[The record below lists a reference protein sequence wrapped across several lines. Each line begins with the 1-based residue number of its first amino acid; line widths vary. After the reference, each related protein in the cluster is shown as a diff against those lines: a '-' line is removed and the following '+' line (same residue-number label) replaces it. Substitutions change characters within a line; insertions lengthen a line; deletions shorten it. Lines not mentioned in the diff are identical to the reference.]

1 MTDTESAR
9 IHILD
14 THTANRIAAGEV
26 VERPAS
32 VVKELTENA
41 IDAGATRI
49 EIRVFDS
56 DCCKLQVSDNGCGMS
71 AADMRM
77 AVLRHAT
84 SKITSADDLLSLTTL
99 GFRGEALPSIAAVS
113 VMTITSKTAD
123 SELGYT
129 MTVDAGKAAM
139 PQEIGC
145 RQGTTVLVDR
155 LFYNAPARKKFLK
168 SPRTEMRLITDTV
181 ANLAVAHPECAFV
194 FRHGNSHAIT
204 TKGGNDEVAAI
215 LAAYGRNSLQDMLR
229 MALHEQDGMQL
240 HGYISAP
247 SVSRSTRD
255 QYHFFVNGRA
265 IRCRELYAALENAYF
280 TQVPTGRFPAAFL
293 FFNLPPQSID
303 VNVHPAKLEIKLR
316 DPESVRHLVESA
328 VMDTMIRMEY
338 LSAGTADVTQLRTV
352 APVVPLPIRS
362 DREKA
367 QQKWLSSEPVHMTQ
381 MQLRQAFNSGQPELE
396 TSDFTSSDTYKR
408 PTRDSVS
415 LGRSNAADDDTD
427 KLIEF
432 IMERRKMLQREM
444 DQRINGFSYSSLRV
458 LGQHLGTYIVCSDGF
473 DLVLIDQ
480 HAAAER
486 VNYERIAAEAE
497 DRPVDASMLAVPISL
512 SFSYSDHILLTE
524 NILKLRDFGF
534 ILEYFGDTTYVIRAV
549 PSWYDGSQPENLL
562 FSLLEQLRSGVSDS
576 VKLRREELF
585 LAACKKSIKANRYLT
600 AQDISGLF
608 AQLDKCHNKYTC
620 PHGRPIALRITENE
634 LRRRFLR

>member
-49 EIRVFDS
+49 EIRIFDS
-56 DCCKLQVSDNGCGMS
+56 DCCKLQVSDNGCGMT

-113 VMTITSKTAD
+113 LMTITSKTAD
-123 SELGYT
+123 SEWGYT
-129 MTVDAGKAAM
+129 MTVDAGKATM

-168 SPRTEMRLITDTV
+168 SPRTEMRLITDTI

-265 IRCRELYAALENAYF
+265 VRCRELYAALESAYF

-293 FFNLPPQSID
+293 FFYLPPQSID

-316 DPESVRHLVESA
+316 DPESVRQLVEKA
-328 VMDTMIRMEY
+328 VIDTMSSMEY
-338 LSAGTADVTQLRTV
+338 LSVGADAAQLRTV

-396 TSDFTSSDTYKR
+396 TDEFASSIPIK
-408 PTRDSVS
+408 DSTTFNS
-415 LGRSNAADDDTD
+415 TNKTDDDTD
-427 KLIEF
+427 RLISF

-444 DQRINGFSYSSLRV
+444 DQRINGFSYSSLRI

-486 VNYERIAAEAE
+486 VNYEHIAAEAV

-512 SFSYSDHILLTE
+512 SFSYSDHLLVTE

-534 ILEYFGDTTYVIRAV
+534 ILEYFGDTAYVIRAV
-549 PSWYDGSQPENLL
+549 PSWYDGNQPENLL
-562 FSLLEQLRSGVSDS
+562 FALLDQLRNGVSDS
-576 VKLRREELF
+576 VKMRREELF

-608 AQLDKCHNKYTC
+608 AQLDKCQNKYTC

>member
-49 EIRVFDS
+49 EIRIFDS
-56 DCCKLQVSDNGCGMS
+56 DCCKLQVSDNGCGMT

-84 SKITSADDLLSLTTL
+84 SKISSADDLLSLTTL

-113 VMTITSKTAD
+113 LMTITSKTAD
-123 SELGYT
+123 SEWGYT
-129 MTVDAGKAAM
+129 MTVDAGKATM

-168 SPRTEMRLITDTV
+168 SPRTEMRLITDTI

-265 IRCRELYAALENAYF
+265 VRCRELYAALESAYF

-293 FFNLPPQSID
+293 FFYLPPQSID

-316 DPESVRHLVESA
+316 DPESVRQLVEKA
-328 VMDTMIRMEY
+328 VIDAMSSMEY
-338 LSAGTADVTQLRTV
+338 LSVGAADAAQLRTV

-396 TSDFTSSDTYKR
+396 TDEFASSIPIK
-408 PTRDSVS
+408 DSTTFNS
-415 LGRSNAADDDTD
+415 TNKTDDDTD
-427 KLIEF
+427 RLIGF

-444 DQRINGFSYSSLRV
+444 DQRINGFSYSSLRI

-486 VNYERIAAEAE
+486 VNYEHIAAEAV

-512 SFSYSDHILLTE
+512 SFSYSDHLLVTE

-534 ILEYFGDTTYVIRAV
+534 ILEYFGYTAYVIRAV
-549 PSWYDGSQPENLL
+549 PSWYDGNQPENLL
-562 FSLLEQLRSGVSDS
+562 FALLDQLRNGVSDS

-608 AQLDKCHNKYTC
+608 AQLDKCQNKYTC

>member
-49 EIRVFDS
+49 EIRIFDS
-56 DCCKLQVSDNGCGMS
+56 DCCKLQVSDNGCGMT

-84 SKITSADDLLSLTTL
+84 SKISSADDLLSLTTL

-113 VMTITSKTAD
+113 LMTITSKTAD
-123 SELGYT
+123 SEWGYT
-129 MTVDAGKAAM
+129 MTVDAGKATM

-168 SPRTEMRLITDTV
+168 SPRTEMRLITDTI

-265 IRCRELYAALENAYF
+265 VRCRELYAALESAYF

-293 FFNLPPQSID
+293 FFYLPPQSID

-316 DPESVRHLVESA
+316 DPESVRQLVEKA
-328 VMDTMIRMEY
+328 VIDTMSSMEY
-338 LSAGTADVTQLRTV
+338 LSVGAADAAQLRTV

-396 TSDFTSSDTYKR
+396 TDEFASSIPIK
-408 PTRDSVS
+408 DSTTFNS
-415 LGRSNAADDDTD
+415 TNKTDDDTD
-427 KLIEF
+427 RLISF

-444 DQRINGFSYSSLRV
+444 DQRINGFSYSSLRI

-486 VNYERIAAEAE
+486 VNYEHIAAEAV
-497 DRPVDASMLAVPISL
+497 DRPVDTSMLAVPISL
-512 SFSYSDHILLTE
+512 SFSYSDHLLVTE

-549 PSWYDGSQPENLL
+549 PSWYDGNQPENLL
-562 FSLLEQLRSGVSDS
+562 FALLDQLRNGVSDS

-608 AQLDKCHNKYTC
+608 AQLDKCQNKYTC

>member
-49 EIRVFDS
+49 EIRIFDS
-56 DCCKLQVSDNGCGMS
+56 DCCKLQVSDNGCGMT

-84 SKITSADDLLSLTTL
+84 SKISSADDLLSLTTL

-113 VMTITSKTAD
+113 LMTITSKTAD
-123 SELGYT
+123 SEWGYT
-129 MTVDAGKAAM
+129 MTVDAGKATM

-168 SPRTEMRLITDTV
+168 SPRTEMRLITDTI

-265 IRCRELYAALENAYF
+265 VRCRELYAALESAYF

-293 FFNLPPQSID
+293 FFYLPPQSID

-316 DPESVRHLVESA
+316 DPESVRQLVEKA
-328 VMDTMIRMEY
+328 VIDTMSSMEY
-338 LSAGTADVTQLRTV
+338 LSVGTDAAQLRTV

-396 TSDFTSSDTYKR
+396 TDEFASSIPIK
-408 PTRDSVS
+408 DSTTFNS
-415 LGRSNAADDDTD
+415 TNKTDDDTD
-427 KLIEF
+427 RLISF

-444 DQRINGFSYSSLRV
+444 DQRINGFSYSSLRI

-486 VNYERIAAEAE
+486 VNYEHIAAEAV
-497 DRPVDASMLAVPISL
+497 DRPVDASMLAVPITL
-512 SFSYSDHILLTE
+512 SFSYSDHLLVTE
-524 NILKLRDFGF
+524 NILNLRDFGF
-534 ILEYFGDTTYVIRAV
+534 ILEYFGDTAYVIRAV
-549 PSWYDGSQPENLL
+549 PSWYDGNQPENLL
-562 FSLLEQLRSGVSDS
+562 FALLDQLRNGVSDS

-608 AQLDKCHNKYTC
+608 AQLDKCQNKYTC

>member
-49 EIRVFDS
+49 EIRIFDS
-56 DCCKLQVSDNGCGMS
+56 DCCKLQVSDNGCGMT

-113 VMTITSKTAD
+113 LMTITSKTAD
-123 SELGYT
+123 SEWGYT
-129 MTVDAGKAAM
+129 MTVDAGKATM

-168 SPRTEMRLITDTV
+168 SPRTEMRLITDTI

-265 IRCRELYAALENAYF
+265 VRCRELYAALESAYF

-293 FFNLPPQSID
+293 FFYLPPQSID

-316 DPESVRHLVESA
+316 DPESVRQLVEKA
-328 VMDTMIRMEY
+328 VIDTMSSMEY
-338 LSAGTADVTQLRTV
+338 LSVGADAAQLRTV

-396 TSDFTSSDTYKR
+396 SDEFASSIPIK
-408 PTRDSVS
+408 DSTTFNS
-415 LGRSNAADDDTD
+415 TNKTDDDTD
-427 KLIEF
+427 RLISF

-444 DQRINGFSYSSLRV
+444 DQRINGFSYSSLRI

-486 VNYERIAAEAE
+486 VNYEHIAAEAV

-512 SFSYSDHILLTE
+512 SFSYSDHLLVTE

-534 ILEYFGDTTYVIRAV
+534 ILEYFGDTAYVIRAV
-549 PSWYDGSQPENLL
+549 PSWYDGNQPENLL
-562 FSLLEQLRSGVSDS
+562 FALLDQLRNGVSDS

-608 AQLDKCHNKYTC
+608 AQLDKCQNKYTC

>member
-49 EIRVFDS
+49 EIRIFDS
-56 DCCKLQVSDNGCGMS
+56 DCCKLQVSDNGCGMT

-113 VMTITSKTAD
+113 LMTITSKTAD
-123 SELGYT
+123 SEWGYT
-129 MTVDAGKAAM
+129 MTVDAGKATM

-168 SPRTEMRLITDTV
+168 SPRTEMRLITDTI

-265 IRCRELYAALENAYF
+265 VRCRELYAALESAYF

-293 FFNLPPQSID
+293 FFYLPPQSID

-316 DPESVRHLVESA
+316 DPESVRQLVEKA
-328 VMDTMIRMEY
+328 VIDTMSSMEY
-338 LSAGTADVTQLRTV
+338 LSVGAADAAQLRTV

-396 TSDFTSSDTYKR
+396 TDEFASSIPIK
-408 PTRDSVS
+408 DSTTFNS
-415 LGRSNAADDDTD
+415 TNKTDDDTD
-427 KLIEF
+427 RLISF

-444 DQRINGFSYSSLRV
+444 DQRINGFSYSSLRI

-486 VNYERIAAEAE
+486 VNYEHIAAEAV
-497 DRPVDASMLAVPISL
+497 DRPVDASMLAVPITL
-512 SFSYSDHILLTE
+512 SFSYSDHLLVTE
-524 NILKLRDFGF
+524 NILNLRDFGF

-549 PSWYDGSQPENLL
+549 PSWYDGNQPENLL
-562 FSLLEQLRSGVSDS
+562 FALLDQLRNGVSDS

-600 AQDISGLF
+600 TQDISGLF

>member
-49 EIRVFDS
+49 EIRIFDS
-56 DCCKLQVSDNGCGMS
+56 DCCKLQVSDNGCGMT

-84 SKITSADDLLSLTTL
+84 SKISSADDLLSLTTL

-113 VMTITSKTAD
+113 LMTITSKTAD
-123 SELGYT
+123 SEWGYT
-129 MTVDAGKAAM
+129 MTVDAGKATM

-168 SPRTEMRLITDTV
+168 SPRTEMRLITDTI

-265 IRCRELYAALENAYF
+265 VRCRELYAALESAYF

-293 FFNLPPQSID
+293 FFYLPPQSID

-316 DPESVRHLVESA
+316 DPESVRQLVEKA
-328 VMDTMIRMEY
+328 VIDTMSSMEY
-338 LSAGTADVTQLRTV
+338 LSVGADAAQLRTV

-396 TSDFTSSDTYKR
+396 TDEFASSIPIK
-408 PTRDSVS
+408 DSTTFNS
-415 LGRSNAADDDTD
+415 TNKTDDDTD
-427 KLIEF
+427 RLISF

-444 DQRINGFSYSSLRV
+444 DQRINGFSYSSLRI

-486 VNYERIAAEAE
+486 VNYEHIAAEAV
-497 DRPVDASMLAVPISL
+497 DRPVDASMLAVPITL
-512 SFSYSDHILLTE
+512 SFSYSDHLLVTE
-524 NILKLRDFGF
+524 NILNLRDFGF

-549 PSWYDGSQPENLL
+549 PSWYDGNQPENLL
-562 FSLLEQLRSGVSDS
+562 FALLDQLRNGVSDS

-600 AQDISGLF
+600 TQDISGLF
-608 AQLDKCHNKYTC
+608 AQLDKCQNKYTC

>member
-49 EIRVFDS
+49 EIRIFDS
-56 DCCKLQVSDNGCGMS
+56 DCCKLQVSDNGCGMT

-113 VMTITSKTAD
+113 LMTITSKTAD
-123 SELGYT
+123 SEWGYT
-129 MTVDAGKAAM
+129 MTVDAGKATM

-168 SPRTEMRLITDTV
+168 SPRTEMRLITDTI

-215 LAAYGRNSLQDMLR
+215 LAAHGRNSLQDMLR

-265 IRCRELYAALENAYF
+265 VRCRELYAALESAYF

-293 FFNLPPQSID
+293 FFYLPPQSID

-316 DPESVRHLVESA
+316 DPESVRQLVEKA
-328 VMDTMIRMEY
+328 VIDTMSSMEY
-338 LSAGTADVTQLRTV
+338 LSVGAADAAQLRTV

-396 TSDFTSSDTYKR
+396 TDEFASSI
-408 PTRDSVS
+408 PIRDSTTFNS
-415 LGRSNAADDDTD
+415 TNKTADDTD
-427 KLIEF
+427 RLISF

-444 DQRINGFSYSSLRV
+444 DQRINGFSYSSLRI

-486 VNYERIAAEAE
+486 VNYEHIAAEAV
-497 DRPVDASMLAVPISL
+497 DRPVDASMLAVPITL
-512 SFSYSDHILLTE
+512 SFSYSDHLLVTE

-549 PSWYDGSQPENLL
+549 PSWYDGNQPENLL
-562 FSLLEQLRSGVSDS
+562 FALLDQLRNGVSDS
-576 VKLRREELF
+576 VKMRREELF

-608 AQLDKCHNKYTC
+608 AQLDKCQNKYTC

>member
-49 EIRVFDS
+49 EIRIFDS
-56 DCCKLQVSDNGCGMS
+56 DCCKLQVSDNGCGMT

-113 VMTITSKTAD
+113 LMTITSKTAD
-123 SELGYT
+123 SEWGYT
-129 MTVDAGKAAM
+129 MTVDAGKATM

-168 SPRTEMRLITDTV
+168 SPRTEMRLITDTI

-247 SVSRSTRD
+247 SVSRAKRD

-265 IRCRELYAALENAYF
+265 VRCRELYAALESAYF

-293 FFNLPPQSID
+293 FFYLPPQSID

-316 DPESVRHLVESA
+316 DPESVRQLVEKA
-328 VMDTMIRMEY
+328 VIDTMSSIEY
-338 LSAGTADVTQLRTV
+338 LSVGAADAAQLRTV

-396 TSDFTSSDTYKR
+396 TDEFASSIPIK
-408 PTRDSVS
+408 DSTTFNS
-415 LGRSNAADDDTD
+415 TNKTADDTD
-427 KLIEF
+427 RLISF

-444 DQRINGFSYSSLRV
+444 DQRINGFSYSSLRI

-486 VNYERIAAEAE
+486 VNYEHIAAEAV

-512 SFSYSDHILLTE
+512 SFSYSDHLLVTE

-549 PSWYDGSQPENLL
+549 PSWYDGNQPENLL
-562 FSLLEQLRSGVSDS
+562 FALLDQLRNGVSDS

-608 AQLDKCHNKYTC
+608 AQLDKCQNKYTC

>member
-32 VVKELTENA
+32 VIKELTENA

-56 DCCKLQVSDNGCGMS
+56 ECCKLQVSDNGCGMT

-84 SKITSADDLLSLTTL
+84 SKISSADDLLSLTTL

-123 SELGYT
+123 NEFGYT
-129 MTVDAGKAAM
+129 MTVDAGKATM
-139 PQEIGC
+139 PQETGC

-194 FRHGNSHAIT
+194 FRHGNSHALT

-215 LAAYGRNSLQDMLR
+215 LAAYGRNALQDMLR
-229 MALHEQDGMQL
+229 MAPHEQDGMRL

-265 IRCRELYAALENAYF
+265 VRCRELYAALENAYF
-280 TQVPTGRFPAAFL
+280 TQVPAGRYPAAFL
-293 FFNLPPQSID
+293 FFYLPPQSID

-316 DPESVRHLVESA
+316 DPESVRQLVEKA
-328 VMDTMIRMEY
+328 VLDAMSRMEY
-338 LSAGTADVTQLRTV
+338 LSDGT
-352 APVVPLPIRS
+352 
-362 DREKA
+362 
-367 QQKWLSSEPVHMTQ
+367 
-381 MQLRQAFNSGQPELE
+381 
-396 TSDFTSSDTYKR
+396 
-408 PTRDSVS
+408 
-415 LGRSNAADDDTD
+415 
-427 KLIEF
+427 
-432 IMERRKMLQREM
+432 
-444 DQRINGFSYSSLRV
+444 
-458 LGQHLGTYIVCSDGF
+458 F
-473 DLVLIDQ
+473 D
-480 HAAAER
+480 
-486 VNYERIAAEAE
+486 
-497 DRPVDASMLAVPISL
+497 
-512 SFSYSDHILLTE
+512 
-524 NILKLRDFGF
+524 
-534 ILEYFGDTTYVIRAV
+534 
-549 PSWYDGSQPENLL
+549 
-562 FSLLEQLRSGVSDS
+562 
-576 VKLRREELF
+576 
-585 LAACKKSIKANRYLT
+585 
-600 AQDISGLF
+600 
-608 AQLDKCHNKYTC
+608 
-620 PHGRPIALRITENE
+620 
-634 LRRRFLR
+634 

>member
-49 EIRVFDS
+49 EIRIFDS
-56 DCCKLQVSDNGCGMS
+56 DCCKLQVSDNGCGMT

-84 SKITSADDLLSLTTL
+84 SKISSADDLLSLTTL

-113 VMTITSKTAD
+113 LMTITSKTAD
-123 SELGYT
+123 SEWGYT
-129 MTVDAGKAAM
+129 MTVDAGKATM

-168 SPRTEMRLITDTV
+168 SPRTEMRLITDTI

-265 IRCRELYAALENAYF
+265 VRCRELYAALESAYF

-293 FFNLPPQSID
+293 FFYLPPQSID

-316 DPESVRHLVESA
+316 DPESVRQLVEKA
-328 VMDTMIRMEY
+328 VIDTMSSMEY
-338 LSAGTADVTQLRTV
+338 LSVGADAAQLRTV

-396 TSDFTSSDTYKR
+396 TDEFASSIPIK
-408 PTRDSVS
+408 DSTTFNS
-415 LGRSNAADDDTD
+415 TNKTDDDTD
-427 KLIEF
+427 RLISF

-444 DQRINGFSYSSLRV
+444 DQRINGFSYSSLRI

-486 VNYERIAAEAE
+486 VNYEHIAAEAV

-512 SFSYSDHILLTE
+512 SFSYSDHLLVTE

-549 PSWYDGSQPENLL
+549 PSWYDGNQPENLL
-562 FSLLEQLRSGVSDS
+562 FALLDQLRNGVSDS

-608 AQLDKCHNKYTC
+608 AQLDKCQNKYTC

>member
-49 EIRVFDS
+49 EIRIFDS
-56 DCCKLQVSDNGCGMS
+56 DCCKLQVSDNGCGMT

-84 SKITSADDLLSLTTL
+84 SKISSADDLLSLTTL

-113 VMTITSKTAD
+113 LMTITSKTED
-123 SELGYT
+123 SEWGYT
-129 MTVDAGKAAM
+129 MTVDAGKATL

-145 RQGTTVLVDR
+145 RQGTTVLVGR

-168 SPRTEMRLITDTV
+168 SPRTEMRLITDTI

-265 IRCRELYAALENAYF
+265 VRCRELYAALESAYF

-293 FFNLPPQSID
+293 FFYLPPQSID

-316 DPESVRHLVESA
+316 DPESVRQLVEKA
-328 VMDTMIRMEY
+328 VIDTMSSMEY
-338 LSAGTADVTQLRTV
+338 LSVGAADAAQLRTV

-396 TSDFTSSDTYKR
+396 TDEFASSIPIK
-408 PTRDSVS
+408 DSTTFNS
-415 LGRSNAADDDTD
+415 TNKTDDTD
-427 KLIEF
+427 RLISF

-444 DQRINGFSYSSLRV
+444 DQRINGFSYSSLRI

-486 VNYERIAAEAE
+486 VNYEHIAAEAV

-512 SFSYSDHILLTE
+512 SFSYSDHLLVTE

-534 ILEYFGDTTYVIRAV
+534 ILEYFGDTAYVIRAV
-549 PSWYDGSQPENLL
+549 PSWYDGNQPENLL
-562 FSLLEQLRSGVSDS
+562 FALLDQLRNGVSDS

-608 AQLDKCHNKYTC
+608 AQLDKCQNKYTC

>member
-49 EIRVFDS
+49 EIRIFDS
-56 DCCKLQVSDNGCGMS
+56 DCCKLQVSDNGCGMT

-84 SKITSADDLLSLTTL
+84 SKIASADDLLSLTTL

-113 VMTITSKTAD
+113 LMTITSKTAD
-123 SELGYT
+123 SEWGYT
-129 MTVDAGKAAM
+129 MTVDAGKATM

-168 SPRTEMRLITDTV
+168 SPRTEMRLITDTI

-265 IRCRELYAALENAYF
+265 VRCRELYAALESAYF

-293 FFNLPPQSID
+293 FFYLPPQSID

-316 DPESVRHLVESA
+316 DPESVRQLVEKA
-328 VMDTMIRMEY
+328 VIDTMSSMEY
-338 LSAGTADVTQLRTV
+338 LSVGAADAAQLRTV

-396 TSDFTSSDTYKR
+396 TDEFASSIPIK
-408 PTRDSVS
+408 DSTTFNS
-415 LGRSNAADDDTD
+415 TNKTDDDTD
-427 KLIEF
+427 RLISF

-444 DQRINGFSYSSLRV
+444 DQRINGFSYSSLRI

-486 VNYERIAAEAE
+486 VNYEHIAAEAV
-497 DRPVDASMLAVPISL
+497 DRPVDASMLAVPITL
-512 SFSYSDHILLTE
+512 SFSYSDHLLVTE

-534 ILEYFGDTTYVIRAV
+534 ILEYFGDTAYVIRAV
-549 PSWYDGSQPENLL
+549 PSWYDGNQPENLL
-562 FSLLEQLRSGVSDS
+562 FALLDQLRNGVSDS

-608 AQLDKCHNKYTC
+608 AQLDKCQNKYTC